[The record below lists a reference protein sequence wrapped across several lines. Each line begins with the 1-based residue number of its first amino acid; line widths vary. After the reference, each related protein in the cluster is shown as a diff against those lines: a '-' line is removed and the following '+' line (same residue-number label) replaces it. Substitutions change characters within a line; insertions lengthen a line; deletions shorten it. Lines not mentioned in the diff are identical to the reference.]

1 MISQNTAQTQQTQT
15 RNDIM
20 VQGKI
25 IKGIG
30 GFYYVETADGV
41 FECKARGSFRKQKI
55 TPMVGDDVE
64 ISVRQQGE
72 NTIDTINERK
82 NFLLRPPLA
91 NLDRLFIV
99 SSIVE
104 PSVSVYNIDKLTAI
118 AQRKGIESI
127 IVFTKTD
134 LNSDYEKYADIYRK
148 AGFKTILC
156 GKDKSGADK
165 IRDLLEGKISA
176 FTGNTGV
183 GKSTLLNLIEPSLNL
198 LTGETS
204 KKLGRGRHTTRH
216 CELFK
221 VAGGYVADTPG
232 FSAIDFEK
240 SERILKDDLPY
251 CFKDFL
257 EYLGQCRFNS
267 CSHVAD
273 KGCAVC
279 QAVEEGKISES
290 RHNSYIQMYNEVKDI
305 KEWEK

>member
-1 MISQNTAQTQQTQT
+1 
-15 RNDIM
+15 M

-72 NTIDTINERK
+72 NTIDTISERK

-134 LNSDYEKYADIYRK
+134 LNADYEKYAVIYRK
-148 AGFKTILC
+148 AGFKTVLC
-156 GKDKSGADK
+156 RKDKSGADE

-198 LTGETS
+198 PTGETS